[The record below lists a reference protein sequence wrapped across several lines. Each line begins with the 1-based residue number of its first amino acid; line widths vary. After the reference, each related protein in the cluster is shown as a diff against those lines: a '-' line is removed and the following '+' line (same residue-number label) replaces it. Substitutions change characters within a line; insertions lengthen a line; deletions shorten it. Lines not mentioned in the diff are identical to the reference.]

1 MPSKLKS
8 GKVKKKGPE
17 SGVKLLT
24 LSAHTCAISLP
35 CGLNELLITVNLSFS
50 QCIQKVLCSVA

>member
-1 MPSKLKS
+1 MPSKVKS

-35 CGLNELLITVNLSFS
+35 CGLNELLILSNHSESKLITVYPKGSL
-50 QCIQKVLCSVA
+50 

>member
-24 LSAHTCAISLP
+24 LSEHTCAISLP
-35 CGLNELLITVNLSFS
+35 CGLNELLITVNLS
-50 QCIQKVLCSVA
+50 

>member
-17 SGVKLLT
+17 SGVKLFKLF
-24 LSAHTCAISLP
+24 LCIYTCAMSLP
-35 CGLNELLITVNLSFS
+35 CGLNELLIVSNHS
-50 QCIQKVLCSVA
+50 